1 MLLGLYKMAT
11 YLVSPLVDLHLK
23 RRVQRGKE
31 DASRL
36 GERRGRARLERPD
49 GPLIWMHAAS
59 VGESLLAL
67 PLIEALLDERPNAH
81 ALVTTGTVTSAKLMA
96 ERLPPRALHQFAP
109 LDQATAW
116 RRFFDH
122 WRPDLGFLVESE
134 IWPHLILEAER
145 VDLPLVLI
153 NGRMSARSA
162 RRWRW
167 AGATVRRLLRTFA
180 LCLAR
185 SEADADHF
193 SRLGAVDV
201 RRLGDL
207 KNATPPL
214 PYDAEALAKLR
225 DAIGDRPVLLAASTH
240 PGEEILLLSAH
251 QRLREAHWNL
261 LTIMVPRHP
270 ERGGEIKAAFG
281 ERGEEIAQRSLGGQL
296 PSASDLY
303 LADTLGEL
311 GLFYRLATLAFIGG
325 SLVPHGGQNPLEAAR
340 LGCPPLFG
348 PHTGNFE
355 EMTRKLIDAGAAG
368 RVGDIEDLVG
378 TVEVLL
384 GDRSTLDA
392 MAAKGI
398 KAGATEATVLD
409 HVRQALQPL
418 LNQRLGPVGDSIEQR
433 RASA

>member
-11 YLVSPLVDLHLK
+11 YLGSPLVDLHLK

-36 GERRGRARLERPD
+36 SERRGRTTLERPA
-49 GPLIWMHAAS
+49 GPLFWVHAAS

-67 PLIEALLDERPNAH
+67 PLIEALLAERSNAH
-81 ALVTTGTVTSAKLMA
+81 ALITTGTVTSAKLMA
-96 ERLPPRALHQFAP
+96 ERLPPRAIHQFAP
-109 LDQATAW
+109 LDQARAW

-122 WRPDLGFLVESE
+122 WQPDLGCLVESE

-145 VDLPLVLI
+145 AGLPLVLI

-167 AGATVRRLLRTFA
+167 AGADAERLLGAFE

-185 SEADADHF
+185 SEADAAHF
-193 SRLGAVDV
+193 SGIGALDV
-201 RRLGDL
+201 CMLGDL
-207 KNATPPL
+207 KNATPAL
-214 PYDAEALAKLR
+214 PCDPGELAKLKA
-225 DAIGDRPVLLAASTH
+225 AIGDRHVWLAASTH
-240 PGEEILLLSAH
+240 PGEEIELLSAH
-251 QRLREAHWNL
+251 RRLRKAHPDL
-261 LTIMVPRHP
+261 LTIIAPRHP
-270 ERGGEIKAAFG
+270 ERGGEIKAALS
-281 ERGEEIAQRSLGGQL
+281 ERGETIAQRSQGDPL
-296 PSASDLY
+296 PTTSSLY

-311 GLFYRLATLAFIGG
+311 GLFYRLAKLAFIGG

-355 EMTRKLIDAGAAG
+355 EMTKKLLEAGAAR
-368 RVGDIEDLVG
+368 RVADIEDLAS
-378 TVEVLL
+378 TVETLL
-384 GDRSTLDA
+384 LDQDA
-392 MAAKGI
+392 LDSMAAKGI
-398 KAGATEATVLD
+398 EAGAAEAAVLD

-418 LNQRLGPVGDSIEQR
+418 LDRQLGPADDSIEQH